1 LFLFCV
7 FELSCFRDEQ
17 VSFSSNELENRL
29 AFINFRSLL
38 TIVERTLMRIE
49 EKFSV
54 KSPIQKIW
62 DSLLNPEIVGL
73 CIPGCEKV
81 EPISDTEYDSIIKAK
96 VGFMAVR
103 FKVRTVIEEII
114 PNQLIRTVG
123 EGKELRNL
131 GQFKQ
136 KTRINF
142 NALSEDETEISYQ
155 SDVSIVG
162 KLATFGDR
170 ILKAKA
176 KEVGK
181 EFADAVIKKLE

>member
-1 LFLFCV
+1 M
-7 FELSCFRDEQ
+7 
-17 VSFSSNELENRL
+17 
-29 AFINFRSLL
+29 I
-38 TIVERTLMRIE
+38 IE

-54 KSPIQKIW
+54 KAPIQKLW
-62 DSLLNPEIVGL
+62 DSLLDPEIVGP

-81 EPISDTEYDSIIKAK
+81 EPINDKTYESIIKAK
-96 VGFMAVR
+96 VGFIAVR

-114 PNQLIRTVG
+114 PHQLIRTVG
-123 EGKELRNL
+123 EGNELRNL
-131 GQFKQ
+131 GFFKQ

-142 NALSEDETEISYQ
+142 NALSEDETELTYQ
-155 SDVSIVG
+155 SEVSIVG

-181 EFADAVIKKLE
+181 EFADAVKKRLE

>member
-1 LFLFCV
+1 M
-7 FELSCFRDEQ
+7 D
-17 VSFSSNELENRL
+17 
-29 AFINFRSLL
+29 
-38 TIVERTLMRIE
+38 
-49 EKFSV
+49 
-54 KSPIQKIW
+54 
-62 DSLLNPEIVGL
+62 PEIIGR

-81 EPISDTEYDSIIKAK
+81 EPVNDTEYDSIIKAK

-103 FKVRTVIEEII
+103 FKVKTVIEEMVTHK
-114 PNQLIRTVG
+114 LIRTVG
-123 EGKELRNL
+123 EGKETRNL

-136 KTRINF
+136 KTSINF
-142 NALSEDETEISYQ
+142 NVLSEAETEISYQ

-181 EFADAVIKKLE
+181 EFADAVKQKLE

>member
-1 LFLFCV
+1 ML
-7 FELSCFRDEQ
+7 
-17 VSFSSNELENRL
+17 
-29 AFINFRSLL
+29 
-38 TIVERTLMRIE
+38 IE
-49 EKFSV
+49 EKFTV
-54 KSPIQKIW
+54 KSSVEKLW
-62 DSLLNPEIVGL
+62 DSLLDPAIVGP

-96 VGFMAVR
+96 VGFIAVR

-114 PNQLIRTVG
+114 PHQLIRTVG
-123 EGKELRNL
+123 EGNELRNL
-131 GQFKQ
+131 GFFKQ

-142 NALSEDETEISYQ
+142 NA
-155 SDVSIVG
+155 SIVG

-181 EFADAVIKKLE
+181 EFAEAVKKRLE

>member
-1 LFLFCV
+1 ML
-7 FELSCFRDEQ
+7 
-17 VSFSSNELENRL
+17 
-29 AFINFRSLL
+29 
-38 TIVERTLMRIE
+38 IE

-54 KSPIQKIW
+54 MLPVQKIW
-62 DSLLNPEIVGL
+62 DSLLDPVILGR

-81 EPISDTEYDSIIKAK
+81 EPVNDTEYDSIIKAK

-103 FKVRTVIEEII
+103 FKVKTVIEEMVLHK
-114 PNQLIRTVG
+114 LIRTVG
-123 EGKELRNL
+123 EGKESRNL

-142 NALSEDETEISYQ
+142 NVLSEAEIEISYQ

-181 EFADAVIKKLE
+181 EFADAVKQKLE

>member
-1 LFLFCV
+1 ML
-7 FELSCFRDEQ
+7 
-17 VSFSSNELENRL
+17 
-29 AFINFRSLL
+29 
-38 TIVERTLMRIE
+38 IE

-54 KSPIQKIW
+54 MLPVQKIW
-62 DSLLNPEIVGL
+62 DSLLDPEIIGR

-81 EPISDTEYDSIIKAK
+81 EPVNDTEYDSIIKAK

-103 FKVRTVIEEII
+103 FKVKTVIEEMVLHK
-114 PNQLIRTVG
+114 LIRTVG
-123 EGKELRNL
+123 EGKETRNL

-136 KTRINF
+136 KTSINF
-142 NALSEDETEISYQ
+142 NVLSEAETEISYR

-181 EFADAVIKKLE
+181 EFADAVKQKLE